1 MISIG
6 VDCEEIE
13 RFQKVLD
20 DRTFLKRI
28 FTYNEIE
35 YCLGKADPK
44 KHLAARFCAKEA
56 IVKALSYQNV
66 NASVENIEILNDAN
80 GVPRVKVNLDAADDL
95 VLQVSLSH
103 CNSIAFAQA
112 IVYDK
117 QIRIGRGHENRK
129 NLVEYIS

>member
-13 RFQKVLD
+13 RFHKILE
-20 DRTFLKRI
+20 DRRHLERI
-28 FTYNEIE
+28 LTPNEIE
-35 YCLGKADPK
+35 YCLSKADPK

-56 IVKALSYQNV
+56 MIKALSYHKV
-66 NASVENIEILNDAN
+66 NAALENIEILNDAN
-80 GVPRVKVNLDAADDL
+80 GVPRVRVNLDAANDL

-103 CNSIAFAQA
+103 CNTIAFAQA

-117 QIRIGRGHENRK
+117 
-129 NLVEYIS
+129 